1 MRGAF
6 LVGVLLLLSVSIGAQ
21 EPPQAPAPASGALVQ
36 LGSLRV
42 PPCPEATDPQY
53 GFVREKAIKVG
64 GGAGYGPARERV
76 YLTSLRGP
84 QGQPVRISNSR
95 GSGML
100 PGEPEIVII
109 DSIGVTYDGPD
120 GPVARTLF
128 LNEYQFELPKVPTG
142 FTCGT
147 PIVTALGMPPVDP
160 IKANPELAA
169 LAIEQGTKAAVT
181 AIKLDASV
189 ERGFIFDRHMLIAAR
204 ARAAAEAGTPLEPT
218 KPPRDLPPLGWT
230 VVAYPLP
237 CGDRQLLPQNVV
249 LSGPQG
255 TPIPLIA
262 NDAVLRGTDIARL
275 LPGVPAPAGSMALRF
290 PQAQFS
296 QATIAYAEAC
306 DGQPAQVTLPFRP
319 EPPVLERAPYGVA
332 PADADPAELVMYLQ
346 IVLDAEGRFSRPLYI
361 GGPRAL
367 MPAALDALSQWRAR
381 PVRVNGVPI
390 VNPMVVQVPLRR

>member
-1 MRGAF
+1 M
-6 LVGVLLLLSVSIGAQ
+6 
-21 EPPQAPAPASGALVQ
+21 
-36 LGSLRV
+36 
-42 PPCPEATDPQY
+42 PPCPQATDPEY

-100 PGEPEIVII
+100 PGEPEMVII
-109 DSIGVTYDGPD
+109 DSIGITYDGAD
-120 GPVARTLF
+120 GPVTRTLF
-128 LNEYQFELPKVPTG
+128 LNEYQFELPKVPNG

-169 LAIEQGTKAAVT
+169 LAIEQGTKAAVA
-181 AIKLDASV
+181 AIKLDAAV

-255 TPIPLIA
+255 APIPLIA
-262 NDAVLRGTDIARL
+262 NDAVLRGTDMARL
-275 LPGVPAPAGSMALRF
+275 LPGVAAPAGSMALRF

-332 PADADPAELVMYLQ
+332 PADADSAELVMYLQ
-346 IVLDAEGRFSRPLYI
+346 IVLDTEGRFSRPLYI

-381 PVRVNGVPI
+381 PVRVNGVPV